1 MLQLKEKNPRE
12 ERREISSPT
21 LLNTPVQPTVNYAN
35 VNEAS
40 LQQVQPHITTET
52 IMEELHEATRQ
63 YLSCADPT
71 EAEARRQ
78 RVLIGDAKGEIEKAA
93 ASILAANTTHRQ
105 NIIIS
110 PILQQPGNNSQ
121 NPPVMNLLPAPESN
135 FIPAEETQ
143 INTSNDAPRNEDNQL
158 RRSGR
163 QRIKP
168 VRLRSVI
175 VSPKTLRG
183 ASSKKRK
190 FMEAQK
196 SPARRESSPVNS
208 Q

>member
-1 MLQLKEKNPRE
+1 MGTSSGREQGQNKQESVLLRRQLKHQKSPQEKNQIPE
-12 ERREISSPT
+12 KESHIVSSPT
-21 LLNTPVQPTVNYAN
+21 PLNTPVQPTVNYAN

-63 YLSCADPT
+63 YLSCDDPT
-71 EAEARRQ
+71 EAAARRQ
-78 RVLIGDAKGEIEKAA
+78 RVMIGDAKGEMEKAA

-121 NPPVMNLLPAPESN
+121 NPPVRNLLPGPESN

-158 RRSGR
+158 RRLGR

-168 VRLRSVI
+168 
-175 VSPKTLRG
+175 
-183 ASSKKRK
+183 
-190 FMEAQK
+190 EA
-196 SPARRESSPVNS
+196 
-208 Q
+208 